1 MSYFLKSFVGFF
13 FITLLG
19 YGSAFAQLTPPIQ
32 NFLPEVYAGE
42 NQNWSITQASNGRI
56 YLANHR
62 YLLEYNGHQWN
73 LYRSEAFQQIRK
85 VFAHENRIYSGGYMT
100 FGYWEATSEGKLNY
114 HSLNEAYN
122 IPILNGEEFWDIKF
136 LDGLF
141 IFQSLARIYI
151 VDPDKGTYDIIDSK
165 TSKPGLF
172 LINQTLYFVDN
183 YKGIRKIESGIIQKI
198 QQDPNL
204 ELNEIIGLIQLD
216 GIPHFISSS
225 GVLYRLEDDYLN
237 KSVKDLKQYS
247 EIYTVHQSQSGQI
260 LLGTI
265 TQGMIVLNQA
275 LEKQIQIDKKRGG
288 INNTVLS
295 LFEDRE
301 GNVWAGLDRG
311 ITQLNL
317 QSPFKEYNNSLN
329 DIGSVYTSSVYQD
342 HWYVGTNQGLFY
354 TAIGGQEPFKL
365 VEGTSGQVWN
375 LNIIQGELFCSHN
388 KGVFRIDGDR
398 SLWLGDQNGSWAVK
412 PILGKDG
419 ETLLV
424 SGGYEGLYIYSS
436 TNGNWRLRNRL
447 EGLQVSSR
455 FFEFHSS
462 RLWLV
467 NHEFLGVYI
476 LEVDPDFRRVI
487 RQQHT
492 KPFGNASN
500 LFQFSKQLFY
510 LTSNGVFKFL
520 APKQTFVFDS
530 LMSSKIA
537 PRSLLSSYVYQSDD
551 DQLLFF
557 SDQGLRKLSTHDLNQ
572 KLLVDELY
580 LPPVILQNL
589 GNPGFENVHALSS
602 TDFLVGLSDGFITI
616 GTQGE
621 KKNSPFKP
629 SLSTITILKDDRW
642 ISIPIETDVSKLKP
656 TENSLQFQYSVPQF
670 QKHEPIF
677 FQSRLIGVSDQW
689 SPWTQ
694 ESKQEYYKLKPGS
707 YTFEFRYKEANRT
720 NDVVYSYPFIIA
732 RPWYL
737 SNAMVLFYITAIA
750 LVVYFVFRMASRYR
764 KVQVRLKEEKA
775 ERIALL
781 ESLGQ
786 KNKQSESSND
796 QLRQELYQKKRELT
810 FTYQSIIKNNTVM
823 SRVQET
829 LEPLNHL
836 DPKINQ
842 MMNLIKKSLN
852 NQNDWRNFEKS
863 FNELDN
869 NFIVK
874 LKALHKELTPQDIRL
889 ISYIRV
895 NLDSKE
901 IAELLNI
908 TLKSVEMKRYR
919 LKKKLQLKQEDKLV
933 DYIFSIA

>member
-1 MSYFLKSFVGFF
+1 MYYFIKSLVGFF
-13 FITLLG
+13 LITLLG
-19 YGSAFAQLTPPIQ
+19 SGSALAQLTPPIQ

-85 VFAHENRIYSGGYMT
+85 VFAQDDRVYSGGYMT
-100 FGYWEATSEGKLNY
+100 FGYWDTTSEGQLHY
-114 HSLNEAYN
+114 HSLTEEYN
-122 IPILNGEEFWDIKF
+122 IPILNGEEFWDIEF

-172 LINQTLYFVDN
+172 LIDQTLYFVDN
-183 YKGIRKIESGIIQKI
+183 DKGIRKIESGIIQKI
-198 QQDPNL
+198 QQDPDL
-204 ELNEIIGLIQLD
+204 DLNEIIGLIQLD
-216 GIPHFISSS
+216 GTPHFVSSS
-225 GVLYRLEDDYLN
+225 GILYRLEEDRLY
-237 KSVKDLKQYS
+237 KSVQELTQYS

-260 LLGTI
+260 HLGTI
-265 TQGMIVLNQA
+265 TQGLIVLNQG

-301 GNVWAGLDRG
+301 GNIWAGLDRG

-317 QSPFKEYNNSLN
+317 QSPFMEYNNSLN
-329 DIGSVYTSSVYQD
+329 DIGSVYTSSVYQEY
-342 HWYVGTNQGLFY
+342 WYVGTNQGLFY
-354 TAIGGQEPFKL
+354 TTIGGQEPFKL

-375 LNIIQGELFCSHN
+375 LNIIEGELFCSHN
-388 KGVFRIDGDR
+388 RGVFRINADR
-398 SLWLGDQNGSWAVK
+398 SFWLGDQNGSWAVK
-412 PILGKDG
+412 SIQDKNG

-424 SGGYEGLYIYSS
+424 SGGYEGLYIYSRDK
-436 TNGNWRLRNRL
+436 GIWRLRNRL
-447 EGLQVSSR
+447 EGLQISSR
-455 FFEFHSS
+455 FFEFNSS
-462 RLWLV
+462 TVWLI

-500 LFQFSKQLFY
+500 LFQFSNELFY
-510 LTSNGVFKFL
+510 LTSNGVFKFM
-520 APKQTFVFDS
+520 APKKTFVFDS
-530 LMSSKIA
+530 LMSAKIA
-537 PRSLLSSYVYQSDD
+537 PRSLLSSYVYQSDN

-557 SDQGLRKLSTHDLNQ
+557 SEQGLRKLSTHDLNQ
-572 KLLVDELY
+572 KLLVNETY

-589 GNPGFENVHALSS
+589 GNPGFENVHALSP

-616 GTQGE
+616 GSE
-621 KKNSPFKP
+621 PKKKKSSLKP
-629 SLSTITILKDDRW
+629 SVSGITILRDDQW
-642 ISIPIETDVSKLKP
+642 SSIPIETDGSKLKP
-656 TENSLQFQYSVPQF
+656 SENSIQFQYSIPQF

-677 FQSRLIGVSDQW
+677 FQSRLVGVSDQW
-689 SPWTQ
+689 SPWSL
-694 ESKQEYYKLKPGS
+694 ESNQEYYKLKPGS
-707 YTFEFRYKEANRT
+707 YTFELRYKQANQI
-720 NDVVYSYPFIIA
+720 NDFVYSYSFTIA

-737 SNAMVLFYITAIA
+737 TNTMVLLYITAIA
-750 LVVYFVFRMASRYR
+750 VVVYFVFRMASRYR

-786 KNKQSESSND
+786 KNKQSESNND

-836 DPKINQ
+836 DPKIQQ

-919 LKKKLQLKQEDKLV
+919 LKKKLQLKQDDKLV